1 MRIRRKL
8 SSNKHGLGL
17 PRAAP
22 LRIRRGRRGLLGRC
36 VTSRAIHNHAGCEIA
51 VIKIGIRFF
60 IRRHDLVDLV
70 AKKASHI
77 CDEFRE
83 RLRQRLTARHQF
95 AGRSSDALKSRS
107 RSVERGHVCRR
118 HAVGGKCRDI
128 IIREVRDA
136 FGGGFQVVALHCVE
150 RGFASLCLRQQII
163 VAVLHRERRELIGDF
178 QRLVLKIGSR
188 ECAT

>member
-83 RLRQRLTARHQF
+83 RLHQRLATRHQF
-95 AGRSSDALKSRS
+95 AGRSLDALKSRS
-107 RSVERGHVCRR
+107 RSVERGHVCCR
-118 HAVGGKCRDI
+118 HAVGSNRRDVR
-128 IIREVRDA
+128 IREVRDA
-136 FGGGFQVVALHCVE
+136 FGSRFQVVALHCVE
-150 RGFASLCLRQQII
+150 RGFAGPRLGQQIV
-163 VAVLHRERRELIGDF
+163 VAVPYRQRGELIGDF

>member
-95 AGRSSDALKSRS
+95 AGRSLDALKSRS
-107 RSVERGHVCRR
+107 RSVER
-118 HAVGGKCRDI
+118 
-128 IIREVRDA
+128 
-136 FGGGFQVVALHCVE
+136 GGFQVVALHCVE

-178 QRLVLKIGSR
+178 QRIVLKIGSR